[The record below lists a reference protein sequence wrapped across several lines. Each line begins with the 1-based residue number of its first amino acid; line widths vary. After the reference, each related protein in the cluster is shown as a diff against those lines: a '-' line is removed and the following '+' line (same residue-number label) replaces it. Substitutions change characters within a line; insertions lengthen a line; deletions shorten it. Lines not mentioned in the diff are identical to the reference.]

1 MIYLMR
7 YSLIL
12 LIRNLQVDEASLEL
26 RVNKNQLLSFGC
38 RHVNLSIVNMK
49 SIL

>member
-12 LIRNLQVDEASLEL
+12 LIRNLQVDKASLEL
-26 RVNKNQLLSFGC
+26 RVNKINCYYLLG
-38 RHVNLSIVNMK
+38 NML
-49 SIL
+49 ICLL